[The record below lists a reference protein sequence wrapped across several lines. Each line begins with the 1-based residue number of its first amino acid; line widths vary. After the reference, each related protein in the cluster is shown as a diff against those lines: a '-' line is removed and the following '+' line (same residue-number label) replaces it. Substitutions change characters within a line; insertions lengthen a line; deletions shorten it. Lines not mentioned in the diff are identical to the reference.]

1 MDSNNNNQQ
10 IDEKQLDKR
19 ARRHQYYLDNKE
31 HITERQ
37 RRYYVKHASE
47 LSIIRRQYRVR
58 KSIESKGTIPCTR
71 RSKYNVNSKIT
82 IEPCGSKT
90 YSLSIGIPNIELRNQ
105 PSVQPFMN
113 VNNCVQQNNGE
124 TYELIYVNALYHN
137 EIQQQNVQPSNG
149 ETNVL
154 QTN

>member
-19 ARRHQYYLDNKE
+19 ARRHQYYLANKE

-37 RRYYVKHASE
+37 RRYYIEHASE

-58 KSIESKGTIPCTR
+58 KSIESKGTVPCTR
-71 RSKYNVNSKIT
+71 RAKYNVNSKIT
-82 IEPCGSKT
+82 IEQCKSKT
-90 YSLSIGIPNIELRNQ
+90 YSLKIRMANIELKNQ
-105 PSVQPFMN
+105 PSVQPSMN

-154 QTN
+154 QIN